1 MPTVILMGLRGPA
14 IEAAVRLGLD
24 VVVVADRAPG
34 PRLSALVADLVEVS
48 FAAPAARWAEL
59 AGALR
64 HHQPEAVLAT
74 VERSV
79 GPAAHLRAALGLAGL
94 SPEAARRCTHKGA
107 MKTAIRAA
115 GIACADF
122 ALAEAGLG
130 RDALVERLGL
140 PLVVKPCLGSG
151 GRGTAVCRQLDEVPD
166 GLEAGWMAEAFVAG
180 VEMSAEGVGWG
191 GRMEGM
197 SATQYLVPR
206 EANVVPAALDAATVA
221 AVRRVHGAAW
231 AALGVE
237 RGMTHLE
244 VFLGDAGPVFG
255 ELAVRP
261 PGGHLMRLIG
271 LAYGLDAWAL
281 WVRVERGEAVSFPER
296 PERAAAAWILHPGAG
311 VVTQAD
317 GLDAV
322 REMPGVVEA
331 TLRARPGD
339 RVETRE
345 GSGEEVG
352 HIVVEGATA
361 EEAQARLEAAR
372 AAIGLEVERSASE
385 ASRPGA
391 GVASGDTSRP
401 ETG

>member
-1 MPTVILMGLRGPA
+1 MATVVLVGLRRPA
-14 IEAAVRLGLD
+14 VEAAARLGLRT
-24 VVVVADRAPG
+24 VLVTDRSPG
-34 PRLSALVADLVEVS
+34 PKTAALVADVFETPFEAS
-48 FAAPAARWAEL
+48 AARAL
-59 AGALR
+59 ASRLR
-64 HHQPEAVLAT
+64 GHQPEAVLAT
-74 VERSV
+74 MERSV
-79 GPAAHLRAALGLAGL
+79 GLAAHLREALGLPGV
-94 SPEAARRCTHKGA
+94 SVEAAWRCTHKGA
-107 MKTAIRAA
+107 MKAAVRAA
-115 GIACADF
+115 GLACADVV
-122 ALAEAGLG
+122 LADEGLG
-130 RDALVERLGL
+130 REALVERLGL

-151 GRGTAVCRQLDEVPD
+151 GRGTVVCRQPDEVPAE
-166 GLEAGWMAEAFVAG
+166 LEPGWMAEAFVAG

-206 EANVVPAALDAATVA
+206 EANVVPAALDAATVGD
-221 AVRRVHGAAW
+221 VRRVHGAAW

-244 VFLGDAGPVFG
+244 VFLGERGPVFG

-281 WVRVERGEAVSFPER
+281 WVRVECGEAVAFPER

-311 VVTQAD
+311 VVSQAE

-331 TLRARPGD
+331 TLRAHPGD
-339 RVETRE
+339 VVGTRE

-352 HIVVEGATA
+352 HIVVEGDTP

-372 AAIGLEVERSASE
+372 AALRLEVQ
-385 ASRPGA
+385 
-391 GVASGDTSRP
+391 RP
-401 ETG
+401 EGGT